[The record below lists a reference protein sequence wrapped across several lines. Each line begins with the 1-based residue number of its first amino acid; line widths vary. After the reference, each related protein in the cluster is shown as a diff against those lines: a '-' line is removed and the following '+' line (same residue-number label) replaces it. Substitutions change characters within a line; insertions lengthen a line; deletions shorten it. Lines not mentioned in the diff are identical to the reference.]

1 MSGYQPLFVLL
12 FRRTFFTFLQLFG
25 FIQEET
31 ICDPSI
37 HSRPWEHHFKHWES
51 SNPVNTDPD
60 PGSAFPRP
68 IIIVGDLKITLRTLS
83 LDIDGPTVLGG
94 SSLSI
99 TNFIKP
105 YRYPVHMLTVGRL
118 GFMKRTVVGNGSDV
132 GIATFFLYKEWN
144 GATFSSGFISWVYSS
159 YPVRRLTFN

>member
-1 MSGYQPLFVLL
+1 MGQHI
-12 FRRTFFTFLQLFG
+12 FF
-25 FIQEET
+25 FILIVFFMNNKEKRLREMYE
-31 ICDPSI
+31 
-37 HSRPWEHHFKHWES
+37 REHE
-51 SNPVNTDPD
+51 
-60 PGSAFPRP
+60 
-68 IIIVGDLKITLRTLS
+68 S
-83 LDIDGPTVLGG
+83 LDLLIF
-94 SSLSI
+94 SSI

-144 GATFSSGFISWVYSS
+144 GATFSSSFISWVYSS